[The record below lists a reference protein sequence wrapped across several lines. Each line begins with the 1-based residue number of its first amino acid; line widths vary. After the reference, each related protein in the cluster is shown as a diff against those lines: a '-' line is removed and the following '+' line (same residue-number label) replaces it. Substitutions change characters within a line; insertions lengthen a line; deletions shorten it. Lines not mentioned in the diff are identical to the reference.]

1 MAEGRSRSLLR
12 PVVSA
17 LALIAV
23 IILVIAFR
31 SQVWEATKWT
41 FRTVGDWFTNWVPNH
56 PGESIVLLAFALLAF
71 AVNWI
76 AHVRGRLRA
85 WIFAIVLELGL
96 WLLFWYGAGIPPLY
110 ELFGIDLKPADMGGA
125 TAVLFSGILVVAITG
140 VIFWFLEAR
149 EEWRKYRH
157 RHSTG
162 DD

>member
-41 FRTVGDWFTNWVPNH
+41 LRTIGDWVTVWVPEH
-56 PGESIVLLAFALLAF
+56 PGQSFAILAFAILAF
-71 AVNWI
+71 VVNWL

-85 WIFAIVLELGL
+85 WIFAIVLEVGL
-96 WLLFWYGAGIPPLY
+96 WLLFWYGAGIPPLN
-110 ELFGIDLKPADMGGA
+110 ELFGLNIGRMEPTTTL
-125 TAVLFSGILVVAITG
+125 TSGILVVAVTG

-149 EEWRKYRH
+149 EEWNKYRR
-157 RHSTG
+157 RHNAE
-162 DD
+162 DA